1 MFTPA
6 SFGLRLGALIIDV
19 ILMSIFRGVLM
30 FLFMAIGW
38 LKTNTPEQ
46 DQLLQDMA
54 INKASPESILGATVK
69 MALDNGELH
78 FFGYFYLLSIVIFI
92 LFIVKKGGTPG
103 KLALGLRIQD
113 IHSKANPKWL
123 NALLRE
129 TIGKII
135 SSIMLLGFLF
145 PLFRKDKRA
154 LHDLMAQTQ
163 VVKKVTT

>member
-6 SFGLRLGALIIDV
+6 SYGLRFVALIIDV
-19 ILMSIFRGVLM
+19 IIMSVFRGVLM

-38 LKTNTPEQ
+38 LKNNTPEQ
-46 DQLLQDMA
+46 DRLLQEMA
-54 INKASPESILGATVK
+54 INKADPETILGASLK

-78 FFGYFYLLSIVIFI
+78 FFSYFYLVSIVIFVI
-92 LFIVKKGGTPG
+92 FIVKKGGTPG

-113 IHSKANPKWL
+113 VNRKANTTWV
-123 NALLRE
+123 NAIIRE
-129 TIGKII
+129 TIGKML
-135 SSIMLLGFLF
+135 SSIMLIGFML

-154 LHDLMAQTQ
+154 MHDLIAKTQ

>member
-6 SFGLRLGALIIDV
+6 SFGLRLGAFIIDV

-38 LKTNTPEQ
+38 LKNNSPEQ

-54 INKASPESILGATVK
+54 ISNATPETILGATAK
-69 MALDNGELH
+69 IALDNGQLH
-78 FFGYFYLLSIVIFI
+78 FFGYFYLISIVIFVV
-92 LFIVKKGGTPG
+92 FIVSKGGTPG

-113 IHSKANPKWL
+113 INSKASTSWL
-123 NALLRE
+123 NALIRE

-135 SSIMLLGFLF
+135 SSVMLLGFLF
-145 PLFRKDKRA
+145 PLFREDKRA
-154 LHDLMAQTQ
+154 LHDLIAKTQ
-163 VVKKVTT
+163 VVKKVTA